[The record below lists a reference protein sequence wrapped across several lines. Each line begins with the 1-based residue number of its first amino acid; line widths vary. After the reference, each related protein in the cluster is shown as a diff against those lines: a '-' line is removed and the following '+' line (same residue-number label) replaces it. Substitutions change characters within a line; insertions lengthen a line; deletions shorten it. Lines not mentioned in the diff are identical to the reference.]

1 MQYNQYIIIMPTN
14 KNAQLRYKILDRCFS
29 NFKHKYTIDELVD
42 EVNESLSDL
51 TGKVISLR
59 QIRDD
64 IKYMRDR
71 VYYNAPIKAYPFGSG
86 RQCYYRYEDPDFS
99 IFDNELSEEE
109 VNNLRSTID
118 MLGKFRGTP
127 ANVWLE
133 EVISN
138 LEYRFNIKPNTESLI
153 AFENNEQLKG
163 LEYLSSIIDM
173 TIHHQPVIIHYRS
186 FKGKEQNA
194 IIHPYY
200 VKQYNNRWFVLGYN
214 EKYHS
219 LSIYALDRLLSLKK
233 ADITFIKNDN
243 INFKTYFDH
252 IIGVTL
258 LDEQTPIETFILRFN
273 ANRFP
278 YVLSKPLHSSQE
290 IVNIGDHTI
299 SIKVKPNNELRQLIY
314 SFIPDIEVISPT
326 WFREEIKQKIEEN
339 LKKYLTVRND
349 CIDK

>member
-1 MQYNQYIIIMPTN
+1 M
-14 KNAQLRYKILDRCFS
+14 
-29 NFKHKYTIDELVD
+29 
-42 EVNESLSDL
+42 
-51 TGKVISLR
+51 
-59 QIRDD
+59 
-64 IKYMRDR
+64 
-71 VYYNAPIKAYPFGSG
+71 
-86 RQCYYRYEDPDFS
+86 
-99 IFDNELSEEE
+99 
-109 VNNLRSTID
+109 
-118 MLGKFRGTP
+118 
-127 ANVWLE
+127 
-133 EVISN
+133 
-138 LEYRFNIKPNTESLI
+138 
-153 AFENNEQLKG
+153 
-163 LEYLSSIIDM
+163 EYLSSIIDM

-258 LDEQTPIETFILRFN
+258 FDEQTPIETFILRFN

-299 SIKVKPNNELRQLIY
+299 SIKVKPNNELRQLIF
-314 SFIPDIEVISPT
+314 SFIPDIEVVSPA

-339 LKKYLTVRND
+339 LKKYLTMRNE